1 MKMMRL
7 SLNWKKIIRKAWSFR
22 LIALAGVMS
31 GCELVL
37 PMFSG
42 AMPRGLF
49 AALSFLFAAAALI
62 ARLVAQKD
70 MADL

>member
-1 MKMMRL
+1 MKL
-7 SLNWKKIIRKAWSFR
+7 YPHWKKIAKRAWSFR
-22 LIALAGVMS
+22 LIAVAGILS
-31 GCELVL
+31 GCELII

-42 AMPRGLF
+42 IMPRGVF
-49 AALSFLFAAAALI
+49 AALSFTTTAGALV

>member
-1 MKMMRL
+1 MHL
-7 SLNWKKIIRKAWSFR
+7 SGNWRKIAKKAWSFR
-22 LIALAGVMS
+22 LIAVAGILS
-31 GCELVL
+31 GCELII

-42 AMPRGLF
+42 LLPRGIF
-49 AALSFLFAAAALI
+49 AALSFVTTAGALI

>member
-1 MKMMRL
+1 MHL
-7 SLNWKKIIRKAWSFR
+7 IANWRKIVKKAWSFR
-22 LIALAGVMS
+22 LIAVAGILS
-31 GCELVL
+31 GCELII

-42 AMPRGLF
+42 LLPRGAF
-49 AALSFLFAAAALI
+49 AAISFCATAGALI

>member
-1 MKMMRL
+1 MNL
-7 SLNWKKIIRKAWSFR
+7 STHWKKIAKRAWSFR
-22 LIALAGVMS
+22 LIAVAGVLS

-37 PMFSG
+37 PMFSW

-49 AALSFLFAAAALI
+49 AALSFFSTAAALI

>member
-1 MKMMRL
+1 MRL
-7 SLNWKKIIRKAWSFR
+7 SPNWKKIIKKAWSFR
-22 LIALAGVMS
+22 LIAVAGILS
-31 GCELVL
+31 GCELIV

-42 AMPRGLF
+42 TMPRGAF
-49 AALSFLFAAAALI
+49 AALSFIATAAALI

>member
-1 MKMMRL
+1 MHL
-7 SLNWKKIIRKAWSFR
+7 SGNWRKIIKKAWSFR
-22 LIALAGVMS
+22 LIALAGILS
-31 GCELVL
+31 GCELIV

-42 AMPRGLF
+42 AMPRGAF
-49 AALSFLFAAAALI
+49 AALSFISTAAALI